1 MNDVVY
7 LPSFRLAGSPN
18 KWVFI
23 KRPLNIVDVLA
34 ILPYYLSLSLME
46 EVEPLSGENLA
57 NLTQTVVEDEL
68 EEDQV

>member
-1 MNDVVY
+1 M
-7 LPSFRLAGSPN
+7 
-18 KWVFI
+18 
-23 KRPLNIVDVLA
+23 DVLA

-46 EVEPLSGENLA
+46 EVEPLSGEKLA